1 MGFHVATN
9 SRILPQLAIF
19 PDFFVT
25 KELAMPGK
33 APKVIITE
41 RQQEILHQLTHA
53 TTTAKRLSQRAQVIL
68 LAFERLPNEDSASR
82 VGLERHQVGRWRRRW
97 VQAFD
102 RLVVIECTETRAALR
117 RAIEDVLADLPR
129 PGAPGK
135 FTPEQLTQLFALA
148 CEPPEQS
155 GRPISH
161 WTARELAD
169 EMQQRGLVDSIS
181 PSQVQRLLAEAD
193 LQPHRYR
200 YWLNTKEKDPV
211 VFRQQVAAVCTTYQ
225 QARPLYVSYG
235 THTVCTD
242 EKTGMQAL
250 EQIVAALPM
259 RPGQIQRLESEYKR
273 QGTLCLIGNFHVDT
287 GQVIAPTVQATRTEE
302 DFVAHIEQTVSTDP
316 KVGWVFV
323 VDNLNIH
330 CSAGL
335 VQWVAKQLG
344 ITDDLGVKGKRG
356 VLKSMASRRAFLEQ
370 LGHRIRWVY
379 TPKHSSWLNQIEIW
393 FGILVRKLLRR
404 LSVSSVAELRSRIL
418 DFIEYFNRTMA
429 KPFRWTYKG
438 KPLCV

>member
-1 MGFHVATN
+1 
-9 SRILPQLAIF
+9 
-19 PDFFVT
+19 
-25 KELAMPGK
+25 MPGK

-41 RQQEILHQLTHA
+41 RQQQLLQQLTQA
-53 TTTAKRLSQRAQVIL
+53 GSTPKRLSQRAQVIL
-68 LAFERLPNEDSASR
+68 LAFERLPNEVIALQ

-97 VQAFD
+97 TAAFD
-102 RLVVIECTETRAALR
+102 RLVVIECTQSRAALR
-117 RAIEDVLADLPR
+117 RALADVLADAPR

-155 GRPISH
+155 GRPITH

-169 EMQQRGLVDSIS
+169 ELQKRGLVDSIS
-181 PSQVQRLLAEAD
+181 ASQVQRLLAEAD

-200 YWLNTKEKDPV
+200 YWLNTKEKDPA
-211 VFRQQVAAVCTTYQ
+211 VFSQQVAAVCAAYQ
-225 QARPLYVSYG
+225 QARPLYVSAG

-242 EKTGMQAL
+242 EKTGIQAL
-250 EQIVAALPM
+250 QRIAAALPL
-259 RPGQIQRLESEYKR
+259 RPGQVERLESEYER
-273 QGTLCLIGNFHVDT
+273 HGTLCLMANLHVVT
-287 GQVIAPTVQATRTEE
+287 GQVVAPTLQATRTEE
-302 DFVAHIEQTVSTDP
+302 DLVAHVERTVATDP
-316 KVGWVFV
+316 EAGWVFV
-323 VDNLNIH
+323 MDNLNTH

-335 VQWVAKQLG
+335 VRWVAKQLG
-344 ITDDLGVKGKRG
+344 IEDDLGVKGKRG

-370 LGHRIRWVY
+370 LGHRIRLVY

-404 LSVSSVAELRSRIL
+404 LSVSSVEELRSRIL
-418 DFIEYFNRTMA
+418 SFIEYFNRTMA
-429 KPFRWTYKG
+429 KPFRWTYTG